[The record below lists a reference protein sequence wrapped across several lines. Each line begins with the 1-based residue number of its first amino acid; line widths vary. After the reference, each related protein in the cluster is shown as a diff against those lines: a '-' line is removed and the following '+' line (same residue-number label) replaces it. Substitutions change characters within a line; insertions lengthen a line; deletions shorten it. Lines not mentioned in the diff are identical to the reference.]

1 MSIPLTKTS
10 SLPNNKV
17 HFWIILSYKSKKS
30 YTIYLKISQH
40 KIANFRRT
48 SGKKKCLFHIKL
60 LQKYF
65 YPPKENEQ
73 YTVFYI
79 IPSAGNRKQ
88 TAFINFVMRNLISK
102 LYISRYQCTEQSLVQ
117 PLLFHRK
124 GHTRNVYCRLETCPP
139 HAKKE

>member
-1 MSIPLTKTS
+1 MSIPLSVTS
-10 SLPNNKV
+10 SLPSNKV

-73 YTVFYI
+73 YILYYPICRDQKTNSFYQFCNEKPYFQTLQQQI
-79 IPSAGNRKQ
+79 SMYRTIPSLAP
-88 TAFINFVMRNLISK
+88 S
-102 LYISRYQCTEQSLVQ
+102 
-117 PLLFHRK
+117 FHRK
-124 GHTRNVYCRLETCPP
+124 GHTRNVYCQLETCPS

>member
-1 MSIPLTKTS
+1 MSIPPPETS

-40 KIANFRRT
+40 KIANLRRT
-48 SGKKKCLFHIKL
+48 SGKKKKCLFHIKL

-73 YTVFYI
+73 YIYI
-79 IPSAGNRKQ
+79 VPSAGIRKQ

-102 LYISRYQCTEQSLVQ
+102 FYSSRYQGTEQSLVQ
-117 PLLFHRK
+117 LLSLHRK
-124 GHTRNVYCRLETCPP
+124 GHTENVYCGLEACPP